1 MKEDTLPQ
9 PDVPEEHRK
18 EPAQPVEKPSRKRK
32 KLPFGYGLVDDAE
45 NGGEAARPEQAPGEK
60 PRDAITHHSAYD
72 ILPFAD
78 APPLQPEEPAPHT
91 APSPP
96 ENPAPEQS
104 PSPIS
109 AAEKSS
115 PQPEQDET
123 EDYIADLVGEILE
136 YKIVDPPDD
145 DTDEDDDDLAE
156 ILPGPTQEVRFDERP
171 PRRPRA
177 RRAPVRAQ
185 RQERSRAAPQPA
197 KSAEAPHEEKK
208 KLTPLRIGAILAGA
222 GIVLAILIWLLVA
235 LLGD

>member
-9 PDVPEEHRK
+9 PDVPEERKK
-18 EPAQPVEKPSRKRK
+18 EPDQPAEEPSRKRK
-32 KLPFGYGLVDDAE
+32 NLPFGYGLVDDAE
-45 NGGEAARPEQAPGEK
+45 NGGEAARPEQTPGDK

-78 APPLQPEEPAPHT
+78 APPFQPEEPAPHT

-96 ENPAPEQS
+96 ENLAPEQS
-104 PSPIS
+104 PSPRS

-123 EDYIADLVGEILE
+123 EDDMADFPGEILE

-145 DTDEDDDDLAE
+145 DKDEDNDLAE

-171 PRRPRA
+171 QRRPRA

-185 RQERSRAAPQPA
+185 RQDRSRPAPQPA
-197 KSAEAPHEEKK
+197 KSAEPPHEEKK
-208 KLTPLRIGAILAGA
+208 KLTPLRIAAILAGA

-235 LLGD
+235 LLGG